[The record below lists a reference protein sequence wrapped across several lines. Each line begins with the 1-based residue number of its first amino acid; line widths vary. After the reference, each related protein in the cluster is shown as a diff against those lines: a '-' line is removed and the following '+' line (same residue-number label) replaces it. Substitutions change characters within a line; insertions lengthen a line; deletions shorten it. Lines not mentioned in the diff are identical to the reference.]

1 GSARGDPDGCGMRS
15 LAYQV
20 VVVADD
26 LTGSNDTGVQIVKR
40 GLEAITAVDLALARD
55 ALADGIVLDTESRS
69 LSAENARAAVREA
82 ARAVGSG
89 TGALIYKKID
99 STLRGHVGAELD
111 ALAGE
116 LGPDRVV
123 CVPAFPRSGRTT
135 RNGIHFLHGIPIDRT
150 EMAADPRN
158 PVETA
163 SLLAVLARD
172 GGPRFRHTE
181 LDALRSGRIE
191 HRPADRFLSFDC
203 EEQEDLRRV
212 VRAFRGSG
220 ERILW
225 CGSAGLAE
233 ALLSERF
240 PAAAEAGDRHANG
253 SAPDVLTGG
262 KGNGPV
268 FSVIGSGSGVSRR
281 QLERALA
288 SGEAHVVRLR
298 PQALLDSAARERER
312 IVRELEIG
320 KTVSGHLVLTPLG
333 LGAGGLVTSV
343 KTGPHPRD
351 AFPELLATFLA
362 DVSAEFLR
370 RNRVAG
376 LFLTGGDT
384 AIHVLRAIGARGLRL
399 EAELE
404 TGVVRTRLIG
414 GAFEGV
420 PVVTKAGG
428 FGDDGTLVRSARLLA
443 AQFRGR

>member
-1 GSARGDPDGCGMRS
+1 MRS
-15 LAYQV
+15 LACQV

-26 LTGSNDTGVQIVKR
+26 LTGSNDTGVQIVKC

-55 ALADGIVLDTESRS
+55 AVADGIVLDTESRS
-69 LSAENARAAVREA
+69 LSAEDARAAVREA
-82 ARAVGSG
+82 ARAVGRDPR
-89 TGALIYKKID
+89 ALIYKKID

-111 ALAGE
+111 ALVGE
-116 LGPDRVV
+116 LDPDRVV
-123 CVPAFPRSGRTT
+123 CVPAFPQNGRTT
-135 RNGIHFLHGIPIDRT
+135 RNGTHFLHGIPIDRT

-163 SLLAVLARD
+163 SLIAVLAKD

-212 VRAFRGSG
+212 VRAFRGSA

-233 ALLSERF
+233 ALLSDRF
-240 PAAAEAGDRHANG
+240 PAPAGAVDRHAKD
-253 SAPDVLTGG
+253 SVPDVVTGG
-262 KGNGPV
+262 TGRGPV
-268 FSVIGSGSGVSRR
+268 FSVIGSGSSVSRR

-288 SGEAHVVRLR
+288 SGSAHVVRLR

-312 IVRELEIG
+312 IVRELEIEQ
-320 KTVSGHLVLTPLG
+320 TVSGHVVLTPLG
-333 LGAGGLVTSV
+333 LGPGGPVTGL
-343 KTGPHPRD
+343 KTGPHSQD

-384 AIHVLRAIGARGLRL
+384 AIHVIRAVGARGLRL

-414 GAFEGV
+414 GAFDGM

-428 FGDDGTLVRSARLLA
+428 FGDDGTLVRSTRHLA
-443 AQFRGR
+443 AQSRGS